1 MHLSLAASLSVRPI
15 SLRARLACACFL
27 VFASALTSTALA
39 APPVGQPAPDFA
51 LRAVNGEVHRLSEHF
66 GEVVLINFW
75 VSWAGPSRQEMPEL
89 DELYAKY
96 RRAGLVMFGVN
107 LDDDSHRAGEMAES
121 FGLDYPTLLDA
132 QKAVAKHYDVS
143 AMPLTVLV
151 DREGVVRFVAESYKP
166 GDEKRYAQ
174 EVRKLLNE

>member
-1 MHLSLAASLSVRPI
+1 M
-15 SLRARLACACFL
+15 RACVVVLACAI
-27 VFASALTSTALA
+27 ASPVLA
-39 APPVGQPAPDFA
+39 APPVGKPAPDFA
-51 LRAVNGEVHRLSEHF
+51 LRAVDGHVHRLSEHF

-107 LDDDSHRAGEMAES
+107 LDDDSHRAGEMAGT

-132 QKAVAKHYDVS
+132 QKTVAKDYGVS
-143 AMPLTVLV
+143 AMPLTVLI
-151 DREGVVRFVAESYKP
+151 DREGVVRFVSESYKP